1 MQFLFRHSML
11 PQQGWLSP
19 VPTTQGT
26 SSRHQQCGCLC
37 YTAAVTEQKAVPEAE
52 DPKCL
57 LDSLAVVFQMENMVF
72 MEIMQVKS

>member
-1 MQFLFRHSML
+1 M
-11 PQQGWLSP
+11 
-19 VPTTQGT
+19 
-26 SSRHQQCGCLC
+26 
-37 YTAAVTEQKAVPEAE
+37 TEQKAVPEAE

>member
-1 MQFLFRHSML
+1 MQKFHAAPAGLAEPRAHYPGHL
-11 PQQGWLSP
+11 VSP
-19 VPTTQGT
+19 SAVW
-26 SSRHQQCGCLC
+26 LC

-57 LDSLAVVFQMENMVF
+57 LDSLAVVFQMENTVF